1 MLASFE
7 SCRDSLSSGNLAV
20 LPTETVYGLSAI
32 ATNISAIEKVY
43 SLKQRPK
50 NNPLIVH
57 VQGLSDA
64 QQIAD
69 FSSTAQ
75 KIAKVFWPG
84 PITLIVPKKE
94 TLPSIVTA
102 GLSSVALRSPL
113 HPFFRRMME
122 SLNMPIAAPSANK
135 STKVSPTT
143 AQQVIEEFGKDCP
156 PTLEGG
162 PCEIGIEST
171 VLDLT
176 QEKLKILRLGPIN
189 HQQIEHACDLIVDY
203 EEIHRSNEEFP
214 SKSPGN
220 MRKHYAPE
228 TPLFLHKSISKLVDS
243 NAISTDDLLLLP
255 SPDSINS
262 ELNPR
267 ISVSYF
273 SQSGS
278 SIDVAR
284 GLYSTLKEADKSNA
298 RRIHISLLTSNDG
311 MSRAINDRLIRAS
324 SKII

>member
-1 MLASFE
+1 M
-7 SCRDSLSSGNLAV
+7 
-20 LPTETVYGLSAI
+20 
-32 ATNISAIEKVY
+32 
-43 SLKQRPK
+43 
-50 NNPLIVH
+50 
-57 VQGLSDA
+57 
-64 QQIAD
+64 
-69 FSSTAQ
+69 
-75 KIAKVFWPG
+75 
-84 PITLIVPKKE
+84 
-94 TLPSIVTA
+94 
-102 GLSSVALRSPL
+102 
-113 HPFFRRMME
+113 
-122 SLNMPIAAPSANK
+122 
-135 STKVSPTT
+135 
-143 AQQVIEEFGKDCP
+143 
-156 PTLEGG
+156 
-162 PCEIGIEST
+162 
-171 VLDLT
+171 DLT

-298 RRIHISLLTSNDG
+298 RRIHVSLLTSNDG